1 MPAAELAAL
10 AAELRAR
17 AELLDEG
24 DWSSVPEPSGE
35 PLAAAA
41 AVLFV
46 AEGGAPSGE
55 AAPLFEK
62 ILAAVDIKRSSV
74 AFADFGSVEAAVRAG
89 PRAVVALG
97 DAAAERMLSSS
108 EGVARLRGRWH
119 AVAGVPLLVTYHP
132 AALLRDAS
140 LKRPV
145 WEDMKALKARL
156 EDK

>member
-35 PLAAAA
+35 PPAPAT
-41 AVLFV
+41 VLFV

-62 ILAAVDIKRSSV
+62 ILAAVDLKRSSV
-74 AFADFGSVEAAVRAG
+74 AFADFGSAEAAVRAG
-89 PRAVVALG
+89 PQAVVALG
-97 DAAAERMLSSS
+97 DAAAARLLSSS

-132 AALLRDAS
+132 AALLRDAG
-140 LKRPV
+140 LKRDV
-145 WEDMKALKARL
+145 WEDMKALKRSL
-156 EDK
+156 ENS